1 MRREADADMKKLIQ
15 NLTVLAMICT
25 VTAGGFA
32 QKSGDKGRP
41 PRDPARVVTPDKGS
55 TPPPP
60 QNSNR
65 PRPPDDKKKH

>member
-1 MRREADADMKKLIQ
+1 MKKLIQ
-15 NLTVLAMICT
+15 KVAVLAIICA
-25 VTAGGFA
+25 VTGSGFA

-41 PRDPARVVTPDKGS
+41 PRDPAKVVAPDKGS

-65 PRPPDDKKKH
+65 PRPTDDKKKH